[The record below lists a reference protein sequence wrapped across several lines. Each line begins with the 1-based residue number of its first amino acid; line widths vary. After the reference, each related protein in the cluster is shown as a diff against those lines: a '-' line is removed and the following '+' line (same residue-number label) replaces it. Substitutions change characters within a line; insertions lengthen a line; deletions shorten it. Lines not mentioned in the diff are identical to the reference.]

1 MGRLQKGVKD
11 LESWCLNNGEF
22 GEQLKSEWT
31 SLCEDGQQY
40 ATDEVTRGSKKK
52 FKWKCSDGHEWY
64 VQVKSR
70 TSSKSGCPYCFKD
83 RQSEIVTKARLSNE
97 KSLKTWCL
105 SSGELGKQL
114 MTEWT
119 GECEDD
125 THYSINQISFGSN
138 KKFKWKC
145 SKGHEWYAIV
155 NIRTNNKTGCPHC
168 FNTNCSK
175 ILSKV
180 RISEKN
186 NLKSR
191 CSANGSF
198 GK

>member
-1 MGRLQKGVKD
+1 
-11 LESWCLNNGEF
+11 
-22 GEQLKSEWT
+22 
-31 SLCEDGQQY
+31 
-40 ATDEVTRGSKKK
+40 
-52 FKWKCSDGHEWY
+52 
-64 VQVKSR
+64 
-70 TSSKSGCPYCFKD
+70 
-83 RQSEIVTKARLSNE
+83 
-97 KSLKTWCL
+97 
-105 SSGELGKQL
+105 

-186 NLKSR
+186 NLKSW